1 MHCSSLLLISVT
13 SNLDCLNMPQHLPFT
28 QYPYFYKCLLAY
40 SLLHWTTGLKCPFVS
55 YLPNWFLYILQ
66 DSVKI
71 TYSVRL
77 SPKTL
82 EKYQLLI
89 LVYCRV
95 SFIYDYLNSYNV
107 VIINLSLSLW
117 TLHPEFHYW
126 NETVFYL
133 LVVPGTSN
141 TFFLCSLV
149 DVNNSD

>member
-1 MHCSSLLLISVT
+1 MHCSLLLLIPVT
-13 SNLDCLNMPQHLPFT
+13 SNLDCLNMLQHLPFT

-40 SLLHWTTGLKCPFVS
+40 SLLHCTTGLKCPFVS

-66 DSVKI
+66 DSMKI

-82 EKYQLLI
+82 EEYQLLI
-89 LVYCRV
+89 LVYCTV

-107 VIINLSLSLW
+107 VIINLSLSLNSASW
-117 TLHPEFHYW
+117 IPLLKW
-126 NETVFYL
+126 DCVYL

>member
-1 MHCSSLLLISVT
+1 MHCSLLLLIPVT

-28 QYPYFYKCLLAY
+28 QYLYFYKCLLAY
-40 SLLHWTTGLKCPFVS
+40 SLFHCTTGLKCPFVS

-66 DSVKI
+66 DSMKI

-82 EKYQLLI
+82 EEYQLLI

-107 VIINLSLSLW
+107 VIINLSLSLNSASW
-117 TLHPEFHYW
+117 IPLLKWDCVLFVSCSW
-126 NETVFYL
+126 NLKYL
-133 LVVPGTSN
+133 L
-141 TFFLCSLV
+141 SLFTGGC
-149 DVNNSD
+149 